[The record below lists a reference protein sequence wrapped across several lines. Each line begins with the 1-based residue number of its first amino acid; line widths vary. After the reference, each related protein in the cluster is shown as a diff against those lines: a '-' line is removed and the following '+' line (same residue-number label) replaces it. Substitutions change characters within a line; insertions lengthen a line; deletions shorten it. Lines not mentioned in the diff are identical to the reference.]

1 MSGSP
6 GFSPGKKDLYTP
18 PRVSIPPVRVWS
30 GTLTTHGRVV
40 LCARRGTRTVIPL
53 SAASTLGISVPLR
66 WRGTNFTTVRFGKHP
81 QVMTST

>member
-30 GTLTTHGRVV
+30 STSIMDGRVFP
-40 LCARRGTRTVIPL
+40 CTHRGTRTVIPL
-53 SAASTLGISVPLR
+53 SAASTLGIFVPLR
-66 WRGTNFTTVRFGKHP
+66 
-81 QVMTST
+81 